1 MHSVPAIMQAL
12 CDAEVEFVLVG
23 GLAVQLQGFVR
34 STIDVDLVLAMNDAN
49 LSAFIEVAKSFGL
62 APIIPVGI
70 DSLKNAAL
78 IEQWHREKGML
89 AFALREPQAGGSVID
104 VLVRP
109 EVSFEKLNANASLA
123 RLFGRDVKIASIDDL
138 LTMKRAAN
146 RPKDRLDIDA
156 LERIKRGE
164 DPHA

>member
-1 MHSVPAIMQAL
+1 MHSVPAIIQAL

-62 APIIPVGI
+62 APIIPVSI
-70 DSLKNAAL
+70 DSLKNASL

-109 EVSFEKLNANASLA
+109 EVSFEKLMASACVA

>member
-109 EVSFEKLNANASLA
+109 EVSFEKLNANANVA